1 MFCLSF
7 THLPLLQYRRH
18 SDGEI
23 VRLICEVGFGVEND
37 FETGGIYR
45 ATMCSV
51 VKGVKF
57 EAI

>member
-1 MFCLSF
+1 MFCLS
-7 THLPLLQYRRH
+7 LLQYRRH